1 MSIEESSATPIED
14 VANHSTIFNLNQS
27 QESIM
32 ETEDKPT
39 GLMSAGQDHGTGGE
53 AAGHAQVRG
62 GPQRDQSDGGPG
74 DGQEVHYVHVVKKNI
89 PWAVLSPNIGGLGL
103 EFSRGGREDI

>member
-32 ETEDKPT
+32 ETEDT
-39 GLMSAGQDHGTGGE
+39 TTVYNVFNVLQVNAGL
-53 AAGHAQVRG
+53 
-62 GPQRDQSDGGPG
+62 
-74 DGQEVHYVHVVKKNI
+74 VK
-89 PWAVLSPNIGGLGL
+89 
-103 EFSRGGREDI
+103 